1 MEEEPL
7 DESSARF
14 AELTLAAISAVL
26 VLIGERPPYRGR
38 LSPKKVAEGMNASAR
53 NASRLAEDAG
63 ILLEAKRYPS
73 ATSLAILAIEEAGKL
88 PILRAL
94 AVAKTDE
101 ALKDGWKSYR
111 SHQTKNV
118 MWLFPLFVL
127 SGVRNLEG
135 FRALFDP
142 NSEHRERL
150 DELKQAGFYTD
161 CLGKGVWAL
170 PDDLIDEMIAKFI
183 VKTARS
189 LTKEHVFSERE
200 IELWIEH
207 VGPSLERASAQNLK
221 RFWDAMVEEGLAAV
235 KVDNVDEF
243 LGLTPKAG

>member
-1 MEEEPL
+1 MDQEPL
-7 DESSARF
+7 DEKSARF
-14 AELTLAAISAVL
+14 VELTLAAIAGVL

-38 LSPKKVAEGMNASAR
+38 LSPKQVAEGMNASAR
-53 NASRLAEDAG
+53 NASRLVEDAG

-94 AVAKTDE
+94 AVAKTGE

-135 FRALFDP
+135 FRSLFDP
-142 NSEHRERL
+142 NSKHRERL
-150 DELKQAGFYTD
+150 DDLKQAGFYTD
-161 CLGKGVWAL
+161 CLGKGVWAQ
-170 PDDLIDEMIAKFI
+170 PDDLIDEMIARFI

-189 LTKEHVFSERE
+189 LTKEHVVSERE
-200 IELWIEH
+200 VELWIEH
-207 VGPSLERASAQNLK
+207 VGPGLEEASAQNLK
-221 RFWDAMVEEGLAAV
+221 RFWDAMIEEGLATV
-235 KVDNVDEF
+235 EIDNVDSF
-243 LGLTPKAG
+243 LGLKPKAG